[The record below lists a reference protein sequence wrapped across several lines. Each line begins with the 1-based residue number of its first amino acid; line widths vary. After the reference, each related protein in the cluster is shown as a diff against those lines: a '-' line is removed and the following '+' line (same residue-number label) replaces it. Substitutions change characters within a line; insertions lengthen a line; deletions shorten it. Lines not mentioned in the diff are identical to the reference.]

1 MPHPSYRNLDC
12 VAPIHATVVLP
23 MTKLPQEIFKAYD
36 IRGIVDKSLTET
48 VTEQIGQAIGTEATL
63 AGDRSVVIGRD
74 GRLSGP
80 SLATALSEGIRS
92 TGCDVVDIGMVPT
105 PVTYFATHHL
115 ETGSAVSITGSH
127 NPPEYNGLKVMIAGE
142 TLAGD
147 RIQMLRKRIEE
158 QDLLSG
164 NGSHHQESVTEA
176 YVARI
181 TGDITLQRPLKV
193 VLDCGNGVGGSI
205 APRVLK
211 EIGCD
216 VTELFSDVDGTFPN
230 HHPDPSQPENLNDLI
245 EMVITTKADFGMAL
259 DGDGDRLGVVSAT
272 GDIIFADRQLL
283 LFARDVLSRNPGAE
297 IIYDVKCSRVLPDAI
312 REAGGL
318 PTMWK
323 TGHSFIKAKLKESG
337 AALAGEMSGH
347 IFFKERWYGF
357 DDGIYAAARLCELLS
372 AQDDPPT
379 AVFKS
384 IPELV
389 STPELRLEMEEGE
402 HHALVEQFVRN
413 ARFPTGEICTI
424 DGIRV
429 DFKTGFGLARASNTT
444 STVILRFEADR
455 QQQLTEIQEQF
466 RTQLLALRPELN
478 LPF

>member
-1 MPHPSYRNLDC
+1 
-12 VAPIHATVVLP
+12 

-48 VTEQIGQAIGTEATL
+48 VTSQIGQAIGTEATL
-63 AGDRSVVIGRD
+63 AGDQSVVIGRD

-80 SLATALSEGIRS
+80 SLAAALSAGIRS
-92 TGCDVVDIGMVPT
+92 TGCDVIDIGMVPT

-127 NPPEYNGLKVMIAGE
+127 NPPEYNGLKVMINGE
-142 TLAGD
+142 TLAGA
-147 RIQMLRKRIEE
+147 RIQLLRRRIED

-164 NGSHHQESVTEA
+164 NGTHHHESVIDA
-176 YVARI
+176 YTARI
-181 TGDITLQRPLKV
+181 TGEITLHRPLKV

-205 APRVLK
+205 APRLLQ

-216 VTELFSDVDGTFPN
+216 VIELFAEVDGTFPN
-230 HHPDPSQPENLNDLI
+230 HHPDPSQLENLNDLI
-245 EMVITTKADFGMAL
+245 ETVIATNADFGMAL
-259 DGDGDRLGVVSAT
+259 DGDGDRLGVVSGT
-272 GDIIFADRQLL
+272 GDIVFADRQLL
-283 LFARDVLSRNPGAE
+283 LLARDVLSRNPGAE

-337 AALAGEMSGH
+337 AVLAGEMSGH

-372 AQDDPPT
+372 AQGQTPT

-389 STPELRLEMEEGE
+389 STPELRLEMEEGK
-402 HHALVEQFVRN
+402 HHTLVEQLVRS

-429 DFKTGFGLARASNTT
+429 DFENGFGLARASNTT
-444 STVILRFEADR
+444 PTVILRFEADD
-455 QQQLTEIQEQF
+455 QQQLIEIQEQF
-466 RTQLLALRPELN
+466 RTQLLALQPDLK